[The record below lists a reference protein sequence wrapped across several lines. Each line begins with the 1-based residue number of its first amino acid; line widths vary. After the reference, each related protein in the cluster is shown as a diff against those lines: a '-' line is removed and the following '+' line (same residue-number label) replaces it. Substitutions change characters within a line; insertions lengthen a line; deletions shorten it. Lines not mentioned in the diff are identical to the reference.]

1 VLRSGPRRLADGDD
15 SVFIFGIAFSV
26 QGVTKPGEIRRIVGE
41 GMPAF
46 ESNKK
51 GDLFVT
57 FTVAF
62 PSSLTDTQKKVIRD
76 NFSH

>member
-1 VLRSGPRRLADGDD
+1 
-15 SVFIFGIAFSV
+15 
-26 QGVTKPGEIRRIVGE
+26 
-41 GMPAF
+41 MPAF

-76 NFSH
+76 TFSH